1 MLMTHFNDL
10 METSSSLLFSDN
22 LSGNMKNTEN
32 LVVVHLSAT
41 AVYAVIGSVVSAKDI
56 RIMGVGQVK
65 NNDFY
70 QGQIKHR
77 ERLQSAIKQA
87 IQEAEDTAN
96 CRVHS
101 VWLTLATPE
110 LLSTNSAGQVEVEDD
125 VVRAQDMVQALSNAK
140 SQDLPSNY
148 YLMHCCQQGIY
159 IDEQETMID
168 DAIEMMAHK
177 ITVMYHMMMMP
188 VASRQNIQKLLQ
200 SCDVGIDHIVFDAVT
215 SAEYS
220 LIAEEREHGVCL
232 IDIGASTTSICVY
245 KENKLIFTHCVASG
259 SHEVTIDISADIGIS
274 MIEAEKL
281 KKSHGSVDVNSVDPS
296 AFFIFRPQGLSDEIN
311 INVYNLARIIEARY
325 ISIFTEVARQLHEA
339 DLIGYIERGIVL
351 TGGGSTIK
359 GMVPFAKRLLKM
371 PVVLTN
377 THPAISAYSHF
388 DNDEAFKQLNMQIN
402 DRAYHTAFGTL
413 LYSQSEQFRHS
424 EQSASEAVQQSRV
437 KGVFQNAGQRFT
449 SVLKKI
455 L

>member
-1 MLMTHFNDL
+1 
-10 METSSSLLFSDN
+10 
-22 LSGNMKNTEN
+22 MKNTEN

-41 AVYAVIGSVVSAKDI
+41 AVYVVIGSVVSAKDI
-56 RIMGVGQVK
+56 RILGVGQVK
-65 NNDFY
+65 NSDFY

-77 ERLQSAIKQA
+77 ERLQGAIKQA

-110 LLSTNSAGQVEVEDD
+110 LFSKNSAGEVQVEDD
-125 VVRAQDMVQALSNAK
+125 VVRAKDMVQALSNAK
-140 SQDLPSNY
+140 SRDLPSDY

-159 IDEQETMID
+159 VNDQDFIVD
-168 DAIEMMAHK
+168 DAIETMAHN

-188 VASRQNIQKLLQ
+188 VSSRQNIQKLLQ

-220 LIAEEREHGVCL
+220 LMSDERQQGVCL
-232 IDIGASTTSICVY
+232 VDIGASTTRICVY
-245 KENKLIFTHCVASG
+245 KENKLIFTHCIATG
-259 SHEVTIDISADIGIS
+259 SHEVTMDISADFGIS

-281 KKSHGSVDVNSVDPS
+281 KKTHGTADVHSVDPS
-296 AFFIFRPQGLSDEIN
+296 SFFLFKPQGSGDEIN
-311 INVYNLARIIEARY
+311 INIYNLARIIEARY
-325 ISIFTEVARQLHEA
+325 IQIFTEVARQLHEA
-339 DLIGYIERGIVL
+339 DLIGYIDKGIVL
-351 TGGGSTIK
+351 TGGGSVIK
-359 GMVPFAKRLLKM
+359 GMIPFAKKLLKM

-377 THPAISAYSHF
+377 THPAISAYNQF
-388 DNDEAFKQLNMQIN
+388 DNDESFKQLNIQVN
-402 DRAYHTAFGTL
+402 DRTYQTAFGTL
-413 LYSQSEQFRHS
+413 LYSQSEQFRRS
-424 EQSASEAVQQSRV
+424 EKSEPEALQENRVTSIFQS
-437 KGVFQNAGQRFT
+437 AGQRFA

>member
-1 MLMTHFNDL
+1 MIDGEVNN
-10 METSSSLLFSDN
+10 LLISDN

-41 AVYAVIGSVVSAKDI
+41 AVYVVIGSVVSAKDI

-70 QGQIKHR
+70 QGRIKHR
-77 ERLQSAIKQA
+77 ERLQGAIKQA

-110 LLSTNSAGQVEVEDD
+110 LLSKNSTGKVTVEEE
-125 VVRAQDMVQALSNAK
+125 VVLAKDMVQALSNAK
-140 SQDLPSNY
+140 SQDLPSDY

-159 IDEQETMID
+159 IDDQQTMVD
-168 DAIEMMAHK
+168 DAIEMIAKNIM
-177 ITVMYHMMMMP
+177 VLYHMMMMP

-220 LIAEEREHGVCL
+220 LMSEERQQGVCL
-232 IDIGASTTSICVY
+232 VDIGASTTSICVY
-245 KENKLIFTHCVASG
+245 KENKLIFTHCIASG
-259 SHEVTIDISADIGIS
+259 SHEVTMDISADVGIS

-281 KKSHGSVDVNSVDPS
+281 KKSHGTVDTNSIDPS
-296 AFFIFRPQGLSDEIN
+296 AFFLFKPQGSNDEIN
-311 INVYNLARIIEARY
+311 IGIYNLARIIEARY
-325 ISIFTEVARQLHEA
+325 IQIFTEIARQLHQAE
-339 DLIGYIERGIVL
+339 LIGFIDRGIVL

-359 GMVPFAKRLLKM
+359 GMIPFAKKLLKM
-371 PVVLTN
+371 PVVMTN
-377 THPAISAYSHF
+377 THPAISAYNHF
-388 DNDEAFKQLNMQIN
+388 DNEDTFKQLNNQIN

-424 EQSASEAVQQSRV
+424 EQSEPEAIQKSRV
-437 KGVFQNAGQRFT
+437 KGSFQKVGQRFT
-449 SVLKKI
+449 NVFKKI

>member
-1 MLMTHFNDL
+1 
-10 METSSSLLFSDN
+10 METSFVLLFSDN
-22 LSGNMKNTEN
+22 LSGTMKNTEN

-41 AVYAVIGSVVSAKDI
+41 AVYVVIGNVVSAKDI

-65 NNDFY
+65 NSDFY

-77 ERLQSAIKQA
+77 ERLQGAIKQA

-101 VWLTLATPE
+101 VWLTMATPE
-110 LLSTNSAGQVEVEDD
+110 LLSKNSAGDVRVEDEF
-125 VVRAQDMVQALSNAK
+125 VSAKNMVQALSNAK
-140 SQDLPSNY
+140 SQDLSSDY

-159 IDEQETMID
+159 IDNQEFMVD
-168 DAIEMMAHK
+168 DAIDMVAHN

-188 VASRQNIQKLLQ
+188 VAGRQNIQKLLQ

-220 LIAEEREHGVCL
+220 LMSEERQQGVCL

-245 KENKLIFTHCVASG
+245 KENKLIFTHCIATG
-259 SHEVTIDISADIGIS
+259 SHEVTMDISADVGIS

-281 KKSHGSVDVNSVDPS
+281 KKTYGTVDVNSVDPS
-296 AFFIFRPQGLSDEIN
+296 SFFLFKPQGSGDEIN
-311 INVYNLARIIEARY
+311 INIYNLARIIEARY
-325 ISIFTEVARQLHEA
+325 EQIFTEVVRQLHEA
-339 DLIGYIERGIVL
+339 DLLSYIDKGIVL
-351 TGGGSTIK
+351 TGGGSAIK
-359 GMVPFAKRLLKM
+359 GMIPFAKKLLKM

-377 THPAISAYSHF
+377 THPAISAYNHF
-388 DNDEAFKQLNMQIN
+388 DNDESFKQLNLQVN
-402 DRAYHTAFGTL
+402 DRAYQTAFGTL
-413 LYSQSEQFRHS
+413 LYSQSEQFRRS
-424 EQSASEAVQQSRV
+424 EKSEPEAIQKNRV
-437 KGVFQNAGQRFT
+437 TGVFQSAGQRFA

>member
-1 MLMTHFNDL
+1 
-10 METSSSLLFSDN
+10 
-22 LSGNMKNTEN
+22 MKNSEN

-56 RIMGVGQVK
+56 RIIGVGQVK
-65 NNDFY
+65 NSDFY

-110 LLSTNSAGQVEVEDD
+110 LLSKNSAGHVAVEDD
-125 VVRAQDMVQALSNAK
+125 VVRAKDMVQALSNAK
-140 SQDLPSNY
+140 SKDLASDY

-159 IDEQETMID
+159 IDEQPTMID
-168 DAIEMMAHK
+168 DAIEMVANN
-177 ITVMYHMMMMP
+177 ITVLYHMMMMP

-200 SCDVGIDHIVFDAVT
+200 SCDVGIDHIVFDAVA

-220 LIAEEREHGVCL
+220 LMPEERQQGVCL

-245 KENKLIFTHCVASG
+245 KENKLIFTHCIARG
-259 SHEVTIDISADIGIS
+259 SHEVTMDISADMGIS

-281 KKSHGSVDVNSVDPS
+281 KKSHGTVDLNSVDPS
-296 AFFIFRPQGLSDEIN
+296 AFHLFRPQGTGDEV
-311 INVYNLARIIEARY
+311 NVSLYNLAQIIEARY
-325 ISIFTEVARQLHEA
+325 EQLFTEVVKHLHEA
-339 DLIGYIERGIVL
+339 ELLSYIDRGMVL
-351 TGGGSTIK
+351 AGGGSAIK
-359 GMVPFAKRLLKM
+359 GMVPFAKKLLRM

-377 THPAISAYSHF
+377 THPAISAYNHF
-388 DNDEAFKQLNMQIN
+388 DNDESFKQLSLQVQ
-402 DRAYHTAFGTL
+402 DRVYQTAFGTL

-424 EQSASEAVQQSRV
+424 EQSEPEAIKQSRV
-437 KGVFQNAGQRFT
+437 KGSVKGVGQRFT
-449 SVLKKI
+449 QLLKKI

>member
-1 MLMTHFNDL
+1 MGASF
-10 METSSSLLFSDN
+10 SLLFSDN
-22 LSGNMKNTEN
+22 LSGTMKNTEN

-41 AVYAVIGSVVSAKDI
+41 AVYVVIGNVVSAKDI

-65 NNDFY
+65 NSDFY

-101 VWLTLATPE
+101 VWLTIATPE
-110 LLSTNSAGQVEVEDD
+110 LSSKNSAGQVGVEEE
-125 VVRAQDMVQALSNAK
+125 VVRAKDMVQALSNAK
-140 SQDLPSNY
+140 SQDLASDY

-159 IDEQETMID
+159 IDDQEFMVD
-168 DAIEMMAHK
+168 DAIEMMAQN

-188 VASRQNIQKLLQ
+188 VSSRQNIQKLLQ

-220 LIAEEREHGVCL
+220 LMTDERQQGVCL

-245 KENKLIFTHCVASG
+245 KENKLIFTHCLATG
-259 SHEVTIDISADIGIS
+259 SHEVTMDISADTGLS

-281 KKSHGSVDVNSVDPS
+281 KKSHGTVDISSVDPS
-296 AFFIFRPQGLSDEIN
+296 SFFIFKPQGLSDEIN
-311 INVYNLARIIEARY
+311 VNVYNLARIIEARY
-325 ISIFTEVARQLHEA
+325 IQIFTEVVRQLSEA
-339 DLIGYIERGIVL
+339 DLLGHIDRGIVL
-351 TGGGSTIK
+351 TGGGSIIK
-359 GMVPFAKRLLKM
+359 GMVPFAKKLLKM

-377 THPAISAYSHF
+377 SHPAISAFNHF
-388 DNDEAFKQLNMQIN
+388 NDDESFKQLNTQVN

-413 LYSQSEQFRHS
+413 LYSQSEQFRRS
-424 EQSASEAVQQSRV
+424 EKSELEAIQKNRV
-437 KGVFQNAGQRFT
+437 KGVFQGAGQRFT
-449 SVLKKI
+449 NVLKKI

>member
-1 MLMTHFNDL
+1 
-10 METSSSLLFSDN
+10 METSFGLLFSDN
-22 LSGNMKNTEN
+22 NLSGTMKNTEN

-41 AVYAVIGSVVSAKDI
+41 AVYVVIGSVVSAKDI
-56 RIMGVGQVK
+56 RILGVGQVK
-65 NNDFY
+65 NSDFY

-77 ERLQSAIKQA
+77 ERLQGAIKQA

-110 LLSTNSAGQVEVEDD
+110 LFSKNSAGEVQVEDD
-125 VVRAQDMVQALSNAK
+125 VVRAKDMVQALSNAK
-140 SQDLPSNY
+140 SRDLPSDY

-159 IDEQETMID
+159 VNDQDFIVD
-168 DAIEMMAHK
+168 DAIETMAHN

-188 VASRQNIQKLLQ
+188 VSSRQNIQKLLQ

-220 LIAEEREHGVCL
+220 LMSDERQQGVCL
-232 IDIGASTTSICVY
+232 VDIGASTTSICVY
-245 KENKLIFTHCVASG
+245 KENKLIFTHCIATG
-259 SHEVTIDISADIGIS
+259 SHEVTMDISADFGIS

-281 KKSHGSVDVNSVDPS
+281 KKTHGTADVHSVDPS
-296 AFFIFRPQGLSDEIN
+296 SFFLFKPQGSGDEIN
-311 INVYNLARIIEARY
+311 INIYNLARIIEARY
-325 ISIFTEVARQLHEA
+325 IQIFTEVARQLHEA
-339 DLIGYIERGIVL
+339 DLIGYIDKGIVL
-351 TGGGSTIK
+351 TGGGSVIK
-359 GMVPFAKRLLKM
+359 GMIPFAKKLLKM

-377 THPAISAYSHF
+377 THPAISAYNQF
-388 DNDEAFKQLNMQIN
+388 DNDESFKQLNIQVN
-402 DRAYHTAFGTL
+402 DRTYQTAFGTL
-413 LYSQSEQFRHS
+413 LYSQSEQFRRS
-424 EQSASEAVQQSRV
+424 EKSEPEALQENRVTSIFQS
-437 KGVFQNAGQRFT
+437 AGQRFA

>member
-1 MLMTHFNDL
+1 
-10 METSSSLLFSDN
+10 
-22 LSGNMKNTEN
+22 MKNTEN

-41 AVYAVIGSVVSAKDI
+41 AVYVVIGSVVSAKDI

-70 QGQIKHR
+70 QGHIKHR
-77 ERLQSAIKQA
+77 ERLQGAIKQA

-110 LLSTNSAGQVEVEDD
+110 LLSKNSTGDVSVEES
-125 VVRAQDMVQALSNAK
+125 VVLAKDMVQALSNAK
-140 SQDLPSNY
+140 AKDLPSDY

-159 IDEQETMID
+159 IDDQQAMVD
-168 DAIEMMAHK
+168 DAIEMIAK
-177 ITVMYHMMMMP
+177 NISVLYHMMMMP

-215 SAEYS
+215 SAEYGLMS
-220 LIAEEREHGVCL
+220 EERQQGVCL
-232 IDIGASTTSICVY
+232 VDIGASTTSICVY
-245 KENKLIFTHCVASG
+245 KENKLIFTHCIASG
-259 SHEVTIDISADIGIS
+259 SHEVTLDISADVGIS

-281 KKSHGSVDVNSVDPS
+281 KKSHGTVDTNSIDPG
-296 AFFIFRPQGLSDEIN
+296 AFFLFKPQGLNDEIN
-311 INVYNLARIIEARY
+311 IGVYNLARIIEARY
-325 ISIFTEVARQLHEA
+325 IQIFTEVARQLHQAELVNFI
-339 DLIGYIERGIVL
+339 DRGIVL

-359 GMVPFAKRLLKM
+359 GMIPFAKKLLKM

-377 THPAISAYSHF
+377 THPAISAYNHF
-388 DNDEAFKQLNMQIN
+388 DNEDSFKQLSSQIN

-424 EQSASEAVQQSRV
+424 EQSELEAIQHSRV
-437 KGVFQNAGQRFT
+437 KGSFQKVGQRFT
-449 SVLKKI
+449 NVLKKI

>member
-1 MLMTHFNDL
+1 
-10 METSSSLLFSDN
+10 
-22 LSGNMKNTEN
+22 MKNTEN

-41 AVYAVIGSVVSAKDI
+41 AVYVVIGNVVSAKDI
-56 RIMGVGQVK
+56 RILGVGQVK
-65 NNDFY
+65 NSDFY

-77 ERLQSAIKQA
+77 ERLQGAIKQA

-110 LLSTNSAGQVEVEDD
+110 LSSKNSAGDVQVEEEA
-125 VVRAQDMVQALSNAK
+125 VRAKDMVQALSNAK
-140 SQDLPSNY
+140 SHDLPPDY

-159 IDEQETMID
+159 VNDQDFMVD
-168 DAIEMMAHK
+168 DAIETMAHN

-188 VASRQNIQKLLQ
+188 VSSRQNIQKLLQ

-220 LIAEEREHGVCL
+220 LMSDERQQGVCL
-232 IDIGASTTSICVY
+232 VDIGASTTSICVY
-245 KENKLIFTHCVASG
+245 KENKLIFTHCIATG
-259 SHEVTIDISADIGIS
+259 SHEVTMDISADFGIS

-281 KKSHGSVDVNSVDPS
+281 KKTHGTVDVNSVDPS
-296 AFFIFRPQGLSDEIN
+296 SFFIFKPQGSGDEIN
-311 INVYNLARIIEARY
+311 IGIYNLARIIEARY
-325 ISIFTEVARQLHEA
+325 VQIFTEVARQLHDA
-339 DLIGYIERGIVL
+339 DLIGYIDKGIVL
-351 TGGGSTIK
+351 TGGGSVVK
-359 GMVPFAKRLLKM
+359 GMIPFAKKLLKM

-377 THPAISAYSHF
+377 IHPAISAYNHF
-388 DNDEAFKQLNMQIN
+388 DNDESFKQLNIQVN
-402 DRAYHTAFGTL
+402 DRAYQTAFGTL
-413 LYSQSEQFRHS
+413 LYSQSEQFRRS
-424 EQSASEAVQQSRV
+424 EKSEPEAIQKNRV
-437 KGVFQNAGQRFT
+437 TGVFQSAGQRFA

>member
-1 MLMTHFNDL
+1 
-10 METSSSLLFSDN
+10 
-22 LSGNMKNTEN
+22 MKNTEN

-41 AVYAVIGSVVSAKDI
+41 AVYVVIGNVVSAKDI

-65 NNDFY
+65 NSDFY

-110 LLSTNSAGQVEVEDD
+110 LLSKNSIGNVSVEDE
-125 VVRAQDMVQALSNAK
+125 VVRAKDMVQALSNAK
-140 SQDLPSNY
+140 SQDLASDY

-159 IDEQETMID
+159 IDDQETMVD
-168 DAIEMMAHK
+168 DAIEMMAQK
-177 ITVMYHMMMMP
+177 IMVMYHMMMLP
-188 VASRQNIQKLLQ
+188 VVSRQNIQKLLQ

-220 LIAEEREHGVCL
+220 LIEEERYLGVCL
-232 IDIGASTTSICVY
+232 VDIGASTTSICVY
-245 KENKLIFTHCVASG
+245 KENKLIFTHCLATG
-259 SHEVTIDISADIGIS
+259 SHEVTMDISAEVGIS

-281 KKSHGSVDVNSVDPS
+281 KKSHGTVDVNSVDPS
-296 AFFIFRPQGLSDEIN
+296 SFFIFKPQGSSDEIN
-311 INVYNLARIIEARY
+311 IGVYNLARIIEARY
-325 ISIFTEVARQLHEA
+325 VRIFTEVARELHDA
-339 DLIGYIERGIVL
+339 DLSSYIDRGIVL
-351 TGGGSTIK
+351 TGGGSAIK
-359 GMVPFAKRLLKM
+359 GMIPFAKKLLKM
-371 PVVLTN
+371 RVVLTN

-388 DNDEAFKQLNMQIN
+388 DNDESFRQLNTQIN

-424 EQSASEAVQQSRV
+424 EQSAPESMQNNRV
-437 KGVFQNAGQRFT
+437 KGVFQSAGQRFT
-449 SVLKKI
+449 NVLKKI

>member
-1 MLMTHFNDL
+1 
-10 METSSSLLFSDN
+10 METSFVLLFSDN
-22 LSGNMKNTEN
+22 LSGTMKNTEN

-41 AVYAVIGSVVSAKDI
+41 AVYVVIGSVVSAKDI

-65 NNDFY
+65 NSDFY

-77 ERLQSAIKQA
+77 ERLQGAIKQA

-110 LLSTNSAGQVEVEDD
+110 LSSKNSTGDVQVEEDA
-125 VVRAQDMVQALSNAK
+125 VRAKDMVQALSNAK
-140 SQDLPSNY
+140 SRDLPPDY

-159 IDEQETMID
+159 VNDQDFMVD
-168 DAIEMMAHK
+168 DAIETMAHN
-177 ITVMYHMMMMP
+177 ISVMYHMMMMP
-188 VASRQNIQKLLQ
+188 VSSRQNIQKLLQ

-220 LIAEEREHGVCL
+220 LMSDERQQGVCL
-232 IDIGASTTSICVY
+232 VDIGASTTSICVY
-245 KENKLIFTHCVASG
+245 KENKLIFTHCIATG
-259 SHEVTIDISADIGIS
+259 SHEVTMDISADFGIS

-281 KKSHGSVDVNSVDPS
+281 KKTHGTVDVNSVDPS
-296 AFFIFRPQGLSDEIN
+296 SFFIFKPQGTGDEIN
-311 INVYNLARIIEARY
+311 IGIYNLARIIEARY
-325 ISIFTEVARQLHEA
+325 VQIFTEVARQLHDA
-339 DLIGYIERGIVL
+339 DLIGYIDKGIVL
-351 TGGGSTIK
+351 TGGGSAVK
-359 GMVPFAKRLLKM
+359 GMIPFAKKLLKM

-377 THPAISAYSHF
+377 IHPAISAYNYF
-388 DNDEAFKQLNMQIN
+388 DNDESFKQLNIQVN
-402 DRAYHTAFGTL
+402 DRAYQTAFGTL
-413 LYSQSEQFRHS
+413 LYSQSEQFRRS
-424 EQSASEAVQQSRV
+424 EKSEPEAIQKNRV
-437 KGVFQNAGQRFT
+437 TGVFQSAGQRFA

>member
-1 MLMTHFNDL
+1 
-10 METSSSLLFSDN
+10 METSFALLFSDN
-22 LSGNMKNTEN
+22 LSGTMKNTEN

-41 AVYAVIGSVVSAKDI
+41 AVYVVIGNVVSAKDI

-77 ERLQSAIKQA
+77 ERLQGAIRQA
-87 IQEAEDTAN
+87 VQEAEDTAN

-110 LLSTNSAGQVEVEDD
+110 LLSKNSAGDVRVEDE

-140 SQDLPSNY
+140 SQDLSPDY

-159 IDEQETMID
+159 IDNQEFMVD
-168 DAIEMMAHK
+168 DAIDMVAHN

-188 VASRQNIQKLLQ
+188 VSSRQNIQKLLQ

-220 LIAEEREHGVCL
+220 LMPDERQQGVCL
-232 IDIGASTTSICVY
+232 VDIGASTTSICVY
-245 KENKLIFTHCVASG
+245 KENKLIYPLYATG
-259 SHEVTIDISADIGIS
+259 SHEVTMDISADVGIS
-274 MIEAEKL
+274 MIEAERL
-281 KKSHGSVDVNSVDPS
+281 KKTHGTVDVNSVDPS
-296 AFFIFRPQGLSDEIN
+296 SFFLFKPQGSGDEIN
-311 INVYNLARIIEARY
+311 IGTYNLARIIEARY
-325 ISIFTEVARQLHEA
+325 EQIFTEVVRQLHDA
-339 DLIGYIERGIVL
+339 DLLGYIDKGLVL
-351 TGGGSTIK
+351 SGGGSSIK
-359 GMVPFAKRLLKM
+359 GMIPFAKKLLKM

-377 THPAISAYSHF
+377 THPAISAYNHF
-388 DNDEAFKQLNMQIN
+388 DNDESFKQLNMQVN
-402 DRAYHTAFGTL
+402 DRAYQTAFGTL
-413 LYSQSEQFRHS
+413 LYSQSEQFRRS
-424 EQSASEAVQQSRV
+424 EKSEPEAIQKSRV
-437 KGVFQNAGQRFT
+437 KGVFQSAGQRFA

>member
-1 MLMTHFNDL
+1 
-10 METSSSLLFSDN
+10 METSFALLFSDN
-22 LSGNMKNTEN
+22 LSGTMKNTEN

-41 AVYAVIGSVVSAKDI
+41 AVYVVIGNVVSAKDI

-77 ERLQSAIKQA
+77 ERLQGAIRQA

-110 LLSTNSAGQVEVEDD
+110 LLSKNSAGDVRVEDE

-140 SQDLPSNY
+140 SQDLSPDY

-159 IDEQETMID
+159 IDNQEFMVD
-168 DAIEMMAHK
+168 DAIDMVAHN
-177 ITVMYHMMMMP
+177 ITVMYHMMMMS
-188 VASRQNIQKLLQ
+188 VSSRQNIQKLLQ

-220 LIAEEREHGVCL
+220 LMPDERQQGVCL
-232 IDIGASTTSICVY
+232 VDIGASTTSICVY
-245 KENKLIFTHCVASG
+245 KENKLIFTHCIATG
-259 SHEVTIDISADIGIS
+259 SHEVTMDISADVGIS
-274 MIEAEKL
+274 MIEAERL
-281 KKSHGSVDVNSVDPS
+281 KKTHGTVDVNSVDPS
-296 AFFIFRPQGLSDEIN
+296 SFFLFKPQGSGDEIN
-311 INVYNLARIIEARY
+311 IGTYNLARIIEARY
-325 ISIFTEVARQLHEA
+325 EQIFTEVVRQLHDA
-339 DLIGYIERGIVL
+339 DLLGYIDKGLVL
-351 TGGGSTIK
+351 SGGGSSIK
-359 GMVPFAKRLLKM
+359 GMIPFAKKLLKM

-377 THPAISAYSHF
+377 THPAISAYNHF
-388 DNDEAFKQLNMQIN
+388 DNDESFKQLNMQVN
-402 DRAYHTAFGTL
+402 DRAYQTAFGTL
-413 LYSQSEQFRHS
+413 LYSQSEQFRRS
-424 EQSASEAVQQSRV
+424 EKSEPEAIQKSRV
-437 KGVFQNAGQRFT
+437 KGVFQSAGQRFA

>member
-1 MLMTHFNDL
+1 
-10 METSSSLLFSDN
+10 
-22 LSGNMKNTEN
+22 MKNTEN

-65 NNDFY
+65 NSDFY

-77 ERLQSAIKQA
+77 ERLQGAIKQA

-110 LLSTNSAGQVEVEDD
+110 LSSKNSAGHVDVEDE

-140 SQDLPSNY
+140 SQDLPSDY

-159 IDEQETMID
+159 VDDQEFMVD
-168 DAIEMMAHK
+168 DAIETVAHN
-177 ITVMYHMMMMP
+177 ITVMYHMMMLP

-220 LIAEEREHGVCL
+220 LMAEERQQGVCL
-232 IDIGASTTSICVY
+232 VNIGASTTSICVY
-245 KENKLIFTHCVASG
+245 KENKLIFTHCVATG
-259 SHEVTIDISADIGIS
+259 SHEVTMDISADIGIS

-281 KKSHGSVDVNSVDPS
+281 KKSHGTVDVHSVDPS
-296 AFFIFRPQGLSDEIN
+296 SFFIFRPQGLSDEIN
-311 INVYNLARIIEARY
+311 VNVYNLARIIEARY
-325 ISIFTEVARQLHEA
+325 IRIFTEVARQLHEA
-339 DLIGYIERGIVL
+339 DLLSYIDRGIVL
-351 TGGGSTIK
+351 TGGGSSIK
-359 GMVPFAKRLLKM
+359 GMVPFAKKLLKM
-371 PVVLTN
+371 SVVLTN
-377 THPAISAYSHF
+377 THPDISAYNHF
-388 DNDEAFKQLNMQIN
+388 DNDESFKQLNNQVN
-402 DRAYHTAFGTL
+402 DRAYYTAFGTL

-424 EQSASEAVQQSRV
+424 EKSEPEAIQKGRV
-437 KGVFQNAGQRFT
+437 KGVFQSAGQRFT
-449 SVLKKI
+449 RVLKKI